1 MAFRLLPVV
10 EYSPQM
16 KILREIGITILI
28 AIAIFALLRVTVQA
42 YTVRYSCMIPSIEE
56 GEWLMVSKAS
66 YFFSDPE
73 RGDVIVF
80 DPPVSSQF
88 PYIKRVIGLPG
99 ETVEVRDEEVLI
111 DGIPLVEEYVK
122 EPPRYTMAPMVIP
135 QGEYFVLGDNRNNSN
150 DSHAGWTVPRENII
164 GEAWFV
170 YWPPSRWG
178 PVEHYSYPELNQEV
192 EPEAMLLDP
201 IRR

>member
-1 MAFRLLPVV
+1 
-10 EYSPQM
+10 M

-28 AIAIFALLRVTVQA
+28 AVAIFALLRVTVQA
-42 YTVRYSCMIPSIEE
+42 YTVQYSCMLPNIEE

-66 YFFSDPE
+66 YFFSDPD

-80 DPPVSSQF
+80 DPPVSSQY

-99 ETVEVRDEEVLI
+99 ETVEVRDGKVFI
-111 DGIPLVEEYVK
+111 DGIALIEEYIK
-122 EPPRYTMAPMVIP
+122 EPPNYTMAPKVIP
-135 QGEYFVLGDNRNNSN
+135 QGEYFVLGDNRNNAN

-170 YWPPSRWG
+170 YWQPDKWG
-178 PVEHYSYPELNQEV
+178 PIKQYSYPELNQEV
-192 EPEAMLLDP
+192 ESEAMLLTS

>member
-1 MAFRLLPVV
+1 MR
-10 EYSPQM
+10 
-16 KILREIGITILI
+16 ILREIGITILI
-28 AIAIFALLRVTVQA
+28 AVAIFALLRVTVQA

-73 RGDVIVF
+73 RGDVVIF

-99 ETVEVRDEEVLI
+99 ETVEVRDEKVLI
-111 DGIPLVEEYVK
+111 DGIPLVEEYIK
-122 EPPRYTMAPMVIP
+122 EPPTYTMAPMVIP
-135 QGEYFVLGDNRNNSN
+135 QGEYFVLGDNRNNAN

-170 YWPPSRWG
+170 YWPPNRWG
-178 PVEHYSYPELNQEV
+178 PVEHYSYPELNQEM
-192 EPEAMLLDP
+192 EAEAMLLNL

>member
-1 MAFRLLPVV
+1 MR
-10 EYSPQM
+10 
-16 KILREIGITILI
+16 ILREIGITILI
-28 AIAIFALLRVTVQA
+28 AVAIFALLRVTVQA

-73 RGDVIVF
+73 RGDIIIF
-80 DPPVSSQF
+80 EPPVSSQF

-99 ETVEVRDEEVLI
+99 ETVEIRDGKVLI
-111 DGIPLVEEYVK
+111 DGIPLVEEYIR
-122 EPPRYTMAPMVIP
+122 EPPKYTMSPVVIP
-135 QGEYFVLGDNRNNSN
+135 SGEYFVLGDNRNNAN

-170 YWPPSRWG
+170 YWPPNRWG
-178 PVEHYSYPELNQEV
+178 PVEHYSYPELNQEM
-192 EPEAMLLDP
+192 EAEAMLLNL